1 VKRTIVILLLGLTAA
16 SFGSACAADEPH
28 SVGQK
33 VSQLESVWAAKSPS
47 AQYEY
52 FVRAGEI
59 ASDLFRQEP
68 EAARGAAL
76 VLLKNL
82 LAKQSSSPEVGATDL
97 IARTKVARFVLDNPV
112 TDDPQMRYAQLETL
126 KSLLLGIRR
135 EAIRDY
141 VPQPTYLNLPAAAD
155 AHVNQKNNLAN
166 SRQAQLQSMD
176 RELSQPILEQAA
188 REAIARTVAADVAK
202 ELLQD
207 SQTTASEK
215 AELQRALHRGGPT
228 ASR

>member
-1 VKRTIVILLLGLTAA
+1 VKKTTVILALGLIAG
-16 SFGSACAADEPH
+16 SFGSAYAADQPP

-33 VSQLESVWAAKSPS
+33 VSQLESLWAAKSPS

-59 ASDLFRQEP
+59 ASDLFREER

-82 LAKQSSSPEVGATDL
+82 LAKQSSAPEVGATDL

-112 TDDPQMRYAQLETL
+112 TDDPQVRYAQLNAL
-126 KSLLLGIRR
+126 RALLLGVRR
-135 EAIRDY
+135 ETIRDY
-141 VPQPTYLNLPAAAD
+141 VPQPAYVNLPASAD
-155 AHVNQKNNLAN
+155 ARVNQKNNLAN

-188 REAIARTVAADVAK
+188 REAIARTVAAGVAK
-202 ELLQD
+202 ELLRD
-207 SQTTASEK
+207 SQTTAGEK
-215 AELQRALHRGGPT
+215 AGLQRALDQGELT
-228 ASR
+228 AGR